1 MPQISRESSEKSNI
15 CSFHHFSNSFISQI
29 IPLKCPQSKFCFDLT
44 RWLNVPSVS
53 DKIAKIIS
61 ETQRREFQIAKTAIN
76 AEKRTVDLS
85 FASETP
91 VERAW
96 GMEILDCT
104 DRACDLTRLRSSGP
118 LLVNHDPNDQVGVI
132 DNCEMAGGK
141 GRAVVRFSQSARGQE
156 IFQDVQDGIR
166 TLVSVGYRVRKVEPI
181 KNEGGM
187 ESYRVTDWEP
197 LEISIVSIPA
207 DTSVGVGR
215 SQHLTD
221 SQMRNNTPLQDAAAA
236 PDTRG
241 GGAPP
246 APAPAAPA
254 PNVTEIE
261 GRGVTAERNRV
272 KALTNLAT
280 RYKVQDLLGEAIE
293 KGHGEDQFRQ
303 AILER
308 QNPGAKPLGEAEAKP
323 EIGMNDNEVRSYSI
337 VKAIRECALSK
348 GGLTGLEK
356 EAHESAQKT
365 LKRQMTE
372 NGFIIP
378 HEVATGGF
386 RRNMESVRA
395 ELLAMQIRALS
406 AGSNTAGGFSVGTN
420 LLSGSLIELLRN
432 STCIDQAGAT
442 TLSGLVGNVAIPKM
456 AGGATAY
463 WLPETGAVTAS
474 DQSMGQLAL
483 TPHRLAAD
491 TLYSKELVMQS
502 SIDIEGMVRNDI
514 AKVMAIERDRAA
526 LHGLNAGGEPLG
538 IFNTTGLST
547 AVTFGAAATWAKI
560 LSFETNLA
568 ASNALVG
575 NPVFI
580 TTPGT
585 RGKWKN
591 AVRFAN
597 TQTPLWADDNTVNG
611 YKAIATNQVASDKVV
626 FGNFGDLIVADW
638 AGIDVV
644 VDPYSSKKNG
654 QIEVTV
660 TIWTDIGIRHPVS
673 FCVSTDSGAQ

>member
-1 MPQISRESSEKSNI
+1 MP
-15 CSFHHFSNSFISQI
+15 
-29 IPLKCPQSKFCFDLT
+29 L
-44 RWLNVPSVS
+44 VS
-53 DKIAKIIS
+53 DTIAKIIS
-61 ETQRREFQIAKTAIN
+61 EAESKPLFREFQLTKENRAAIN
-76 AEKRTVDLS
+76 VEKRTVELS

-91 VERAW
+91 VERW
-96 GMEILDCT
+96 YGLEVLDCSSP
-104 DRACDLTRLRSSGP
+104 DACDLTRLRASGP
-118 LLVNHDPNDQVGVI
+118 LLVNHDTEDQVGVI
-132 DNCEMAGGK
+132 DTCAMDGGK
-141 GRAVVRFSQSARGQE
+141 GRAVVRFGQSVRAKE
-156 IFQDVQDGIR
+156 IFQDVVDGIR
-166 TLVSVGYRVRKVEPI
+166 SLVSVGYRVREAVLMSKSDKVET
-181 KNEGGM
+181 
-187 ESYRVTDWEP
+187 YRATKWEP

-215 SQHLTD
+215 SQQSL
-221 SQMRNNTPLQDAAAA
+221 SQKMETPTPQA
-236 PDTRG
+236 T
-241 GGAPP
+241 P
-246 APAPAAPA
+246 APAPATPA
-254 PNVTEIE
+254 PSVVEIE
-261 GRGVTAERNRV
+261 GRGITAERNRV
-272 KALTNLAT
+272 KTLTTLAT

-293 KGHGEDQFRQ
+293 KGHTEDQFRQ

-308 QNPGAKPLGEAEAKP
+308 QHPGAKPLGEAEAKP
-323 EIGMNDNEVRSYSI
+323 EIGMDAGEIRSYSI

-348 GGLTGLEK
+348 GGLTGLER

-378 HEVATGGF
+378 HEVATSGF
-386 RRNMESVRA
+386 RRNIQA
-395 ELLAMQIRALS
+395 ELLALQIRALS
-406 AGSNTAGGFSVGTN
+406 AGSSSAGGFSVGTN
-420 LLSGSLIELLRN
+420 LMSGSLIELLRN

-474 DQSMGQLAL
+474 DQSFGQLAL

-538 IFNTTGLST
+538 IFNTSGLST
-547 AVTFGAAATWAKI
+547 SVTFGGAATWAKI

-568 ASNALVG
+568 TSNALLG
-575 NPVFI
+575 MPVFI
-580 TTPGT
+580 TTPAT

-611 YKAIATNQVASDKVV
+611 YKAIATNQVAGDKVV

-673 FCVSTDSGAQ
+673 FCVSTDTGAA

>member
-1 MPQISRESSEKSNI
+1 
-15 CSFHHFSNSFISQI
+15 
-29 IPLKCPQSKFCFDLT
+29 
-44 RWLNVPSVS
+44 
-53 DKIAKIIS
+53 
-61 ETQRREFQIAKTAIN
+61 
-76 AEKRTVDLS
+76 
-85 FASETP
+85 
-91 VERAW
+91 
-96 GMEILDCT
+96 
-104 DRACDLTRLRSSGP
+104 
-118 LLVNHDPNDQVGVI
+118 
-132 DNCEMAGGK
+132 
-141 GRAVVRFSQSARGQE
+141 
-156 IFQDVQDGIR
+156 
-166 TLVSVGYRVRKVEPI
+166 
-181 KNEGGM
+181 
-187 ESYRVTDWEP
+187 
-197 LEISIVSIPA
+197 
-207 DTSVGVGR
+207 
-215 SQHLTD
+215 
-221 SQMRNNTPLQDAAAA
+221 
-236 PDTRG
+236 
-241 GGAPP
+241 
-246 APAPAAPA
+246 
-254 PNVTEIE
+254 
-261 GRGVTAERNRV
+261 
-272 KALTNLAT
+272 
-280 RYKVQDLLGEAIE
+280 
-293 KGHGEDQFRQ
+293 
-303 AILER
+303 
-308 QNPGAKPLGEAEAKP
+308 
-323 EIGMNDNEVRSYSI
+323 
-337 VKAIRECALSK
+337 
-348 GGLTGLEK
+348 
-356 EAHESAQKT
+356 
-365 LKRQMTE
+365 
-372 NGFIIP
+372 
-378 HEVATGGF
+378 
-386 RRNMESVRA
+386 
-395 ELLAMQIRALS
+395 
-406 AGSNTAGGFSVGTN
+406 
-420 LLSGSLIELLRN
+420 
-432 STCIDQAGAT
+432 
-442 TLSGLVGNVAIPKM
+442 M

-644 VDPYSSKKNG
+644 VDPYSAKKNG

>member
-1 MPQISRESSEKSNI
+1 
-15 CSFHHFSNSFISQI
+15 
-29 IPLKCPQSKFCFDLT
+29 
-44 RWLNVPSVS
+44 VPPVS
-53 DKIAKIIS
+53 DTIAKIIS
-61 ETQRREFQIAKTAIN
+61 ETVEKPLFREFQLTKENRAAIN
-76 AEKRTVDLS
+76 VEKRTVELS

-91 VERAW
+91 VERW
-96 GMEILDCT
+96 YGLEVLDCSSP
-104 DRACDLTRLRSSGP
+104 DACDLTRLRASGP
-118 LLVNHDPNDQVGVI
+118 LLVNHDPEDQVGVI
-132 DNCEMAGGK
+132 DTCAMDAGK
-141 GRAVVRFSQSARGQE
+141 GRAVVRFGQSVRAKE
-156 IFQDVQDGIR
+156 IFQDVVDGIR
-166 TLVSVGYRVRKVEPI
+166 SLVSVGYRVREAALMSKSDKVET
-181 KNEGGM
+181 
-187 ESYRVTDWEP
+187 YRATKWEP

-215 SQHLTD
+215 SEHQ
-221 SQMRNNTPLQDAAAA
+221 SNPQMKFNKPLLDATPA

-241 GGAPP
+241 GGATP
-246 APAPAAPA
+246 APAPATPA
-254 PNVTEIE
+254 PNVVEIE
-261 GRGVTAERNRV
+261 GRGVTAERQRV
-272 KALTNLAT
+272 KTLTNLAT
-280 RYKVQDLLGEAIE
+280 RYKVQDLLGEAID
-293 KGHGEDQFRQ
+293 KGHTEDQFRQ
-303 AILER
+303 VILER
-308 QNPGAKPLGEAEAKP
+308 QHPGAKPLGEAEAKP
-323 EIGMNDNEVRSYSI
+323 EIGMDAGEVRSYSI

-348 GGLTGLEK
+348 GGLTGLERD
-356 EAHESAQKT
+356 AHESAQKT

-378 HEVATGGF
+378 HEVATAGF
-386 RRNMESVRA
+386 RRNIQA
-395 ELLAMQIRALS
+395 ELLALQIRALS
-406 AGSNTAGGFSVGTN
+406 AGSNAAGGFSVGTN
-420 LLSGSLIELLRN
+420 LMSGSLIELLRN

-463 WLPETGAVTAS
+463 WLPESGAVTAS
-474 DQSMGQLAL
+474 DQSFGQLAL

-526 LHGLNAGGEPLG
+526 LHGLNAAGEPLG

-568 ASNALVG
+568 TSNALLG

-580 TTPGT
+580 TTPAV